1 MRLLN
6 VYLSL
11 SQKAVEHILLLEL
24 KTVFLTWKIK
34 NITITFIIYNV
45 YHLNLALTSIDD
57 KQNA

>member
-34 NITITFIIYNV
+34 NITITFII
-45 YHLNLALTSIDD
+45 
-57 KQNA
+57 